1 MEKLYLDI
9 LAPLN
14 EEILANKIT
23 KNFNAKPPALP
34 TADLRRHI
42 LLTLKSKDE
51 DEGEGNDYVSTT
63 PFTSFQNEDMTLVN
77 ENICPEL
84 TDI

>member
-1 MEKLYLDI
+1 M
-9 LAPLN
+9 
-14 EEILANKIT
+14 
-23 KNFNAKPPALP
+23 
-34 TADLRRHI
+34 
-42 LLTLKSKDE
+42 

-63 PFTSFQNEDMTLVN
+63 SFTSFQNEDMSLVN